1 MFDKRLG
8 IHLAYE
14 RHLRE
19 MYGPAVFEAAF
30 PLAKDFK
37 EAVAARQPVSPTSR
51 GRPPPRRSRRW
62 PTSWC
67 AGWPRPHAADAERR
81 VA

>member
-1 MFDKRLG
+1 MYDKRLG

-14 RHLRE
+14 ALLRE
-19 MYGPAVFEAAF
+19 MYGPLVFAAAF

-37 EAVAARQPVSPTSR
+37 EAVASRQPISHHKPKSAAAKAARAVADELLERIAR
-51 GRPPPRRSRRW
+51 G
-62 PTSWC
+62 TL
-67 AGWPRPHAADAERR
+67 DERR